1 MSQRLIYN
9 LLLINNSSMNRFLIL
24 IIALFFGV
32 VHVNGQETPRAD
44 STKVKITMKGLF
56 QARYLF
62 STHKNIDLNG
72 LHHPDGKAI
81 YNDFDIKR
89 ARLQFA
95 SKISDRT
102 DVVLLLNLADFK
114 SDPANKVL
122 ENAYITYRLD
132 QHINLK
138 MGQFRPAFGLED
150 MYPVDVIK
158 SLDYSNQ
165 YTAFGNNGW
174 QSFQI
179 GASIYGGVDGV
190 VPVKYEFSVVNG
202 NNRNQAMDSDNGKHF
217 STRIELGL
225 EKSLKIKLGLN
236 GGLATVAGSKVYA
249 SGIDLSGELP
259 ICKKWTL
266 EIETEV
272 KQGNNH
278 ALYYGLDSA
287 KRVGGVS
294 GYQMRGMYFLPN
306 LRYAINYHR
315 LSSLEFSCRYEYFDK
330 DFKHGTNPRQTWTP
344 MLSAEFLKAYNARI
358 QVGVNI
364 DRYKKNV
371 PATTQYNNELF
382 VLQVQ
387 SRL

>member
-1 MSQRLIYN
+1 
-9 LLLINNSSMNRFLIL
+9 MNRFLIL
-24 IIALFFGV
+24 LLPALFIV
-32 VHVNGQETPRAD
+32 SRVNGQESAKPD
-44 STKVKITMKGLF
+44 STKAKITMKGLF

-62 STHKNIDLNG
+62 SGHKDVDLNG
-72 LHHPDGKAI
+72 LQHADGKAI
-81 YNDFDIKR
+81 YNDFDLKR
-89 ARLQFA
+89 VRLQFT

-132 QHINLK
+132 QYINFK

-150 MYPVDVIK
+150 MYAVDVIK

-179 GASIYGGVDGV
+179 GASMYGAFSGE
-190 VPVKYEFSVVNG
+190 VPVKYEFSIVNG
-202 NNRNQAMDSDNGKHF
+202 NNRNQALDSDNGKHF
-217 STRIELGL
+217 SSRVELGL
-225 EKSLKIKLGLN
+225 QKSLKIKLGLN
-236 GGLATVAGSKVYA
+236 GGLGVVQGSNVYA
-249 SGIDLSGELP
+249 TGIDLSGVLP
-259 ICKKWTL
+259 ICKKWTM
-266 EIETEV
+266 EIETEF
-272 KQGNNH
+272 KQGDNH

-287 KRVGGVS
+287 KRVGNVTL
-294 GYQMRGMYFLPN
+294 YQMRGMYFLPN

-330 DFKHGTNPRQTWTP
+330 DFRHASNPRQTYTP
-344 MLSAEFLKAYNARI
+344 MISAEFLKAYNARI
-358 QVGVNI
+358 QFGVNI
-364 DRYKKNV
+364 DHYKKNV
-371 PATTQYNNELF
+371 VGTTQYDNQMF
-382 VLQVQ
+382 ILQVQ